1 MAISEYVL
9 LVSLSAGIPAHADT
23 HGISIGP
30 NVATQ
35 SNGGAPVASTRVAAL
50 RQHIESGA
58 CPEYLLKPLSTG
70 RVSSSSGSHGTQSFS
85 SGNPVRPPAI
95 RTPAIRVR

>member
-30 NVATQ
+30 NVITQ
-35 SNGGAPVASTRVAAL
+35 PNGGAPVTSTRVAAL
-50 RQHIESGA
+50 EAYQ
-58 CPEYLLKPLSTG
+58 KPLTIG
-70 RVSSSSGSHGTQSFS
+70 RVSSQAMSSGKKGSPTTSIKI
-85 SGNPVRPPAI
+85 GNPVRPPAI
-95 RTPAIRVR
+95 RTPSFRVK